1 MTCSCNII
9 ITFTRLQP
17 LHMCDSQ
24 LFMCTDDCALHLLFM
39 LTVGL
44 PSRINADG
52 ENCRG
57 RWEQKQNHSLTDTRK
72 LNGLRRSRLLP
83 FRGGASVLGK
93 AFNLWFEVKNYVQL
107 IRVRALLKDA
117 GRLSLSTPACNHTEQ
132 QWVSAELLSSR
143 SSRSRRAES
152 VYLSY
157 K

>member
-1 MTCSCNII
+1 MDWSLNTRQMELLKKKNLETKQMTCSCNII

-57 RWEQKQNHSLTDTRK
+57 RWE
-72 LNGLRRSRLLP
+72 
-83 FRGGASVLGK
+83 
-93 AFNLWFEVKNYVQL
+93 
-107 IRVRALLKDA
+107 
-117 GRLSLSTPACNHTEQ
+117 
-132 QWVSAELLSSR
+132 
-143 SSRSRRAES
+143 
-152 VYLSY
+152 
-157 K
+157 